1 MLQQR
6 QKNRKRRGGK
16 KRTTDGLKGEE
27 GEEEKI
33 SIEQLLLVGETSS
46 NWESF
51 RAMIARLFLS
61 FSVGAVTSTKFE
73 SKSIHVDQKVKNDV
87 SLCWTWM
94 QKKIKNQFSFFPKIS
109 FKTFF

>member
-16 KRTTDGLKGEE
+16 KRTTNGLKGEE
-27 GEEEKI
+27 GEEKI

-61 FSVGAVTSTKFE
+61 FSVDAVTSTKFE

-87 SLCWTWM
+87 SLH
-94 QKKIKNQFSFFPKIS
+94 
-109 FKTFF
+109 